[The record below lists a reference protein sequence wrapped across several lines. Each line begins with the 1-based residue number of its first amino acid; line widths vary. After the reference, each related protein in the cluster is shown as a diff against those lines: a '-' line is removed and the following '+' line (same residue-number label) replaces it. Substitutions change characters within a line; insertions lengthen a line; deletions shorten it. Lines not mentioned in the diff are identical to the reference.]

1 VIGPLIGTL
10 FMTYLIDWASGVTSA
25 YMLIAGA
32 ALIGLTLFLPGGIAG
47 EVRRRWGRW
56 LP

>member
-1 VIGPLIGTL
+1 MIGPIIGTL
-10 FMTYLIDWASGVTSA
+10 FMTYLINIATGITTA

-32 ALIGLTLFLPGGIAG
+32 ALLLLALFAPQGLAG
-47 EVRRRWGRW
+47 ELRRRLIGW